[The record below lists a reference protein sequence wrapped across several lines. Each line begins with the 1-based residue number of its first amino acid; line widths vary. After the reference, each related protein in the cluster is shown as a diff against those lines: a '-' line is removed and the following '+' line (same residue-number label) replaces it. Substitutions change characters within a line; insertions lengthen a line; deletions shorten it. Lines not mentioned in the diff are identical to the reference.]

1 MFSEVLGLRHIK
13 KHLTI
18 SADAGRIPHAQLF
31 VGPEGSGTLPTAL
44 AYARYLLCGN
54 RGGENSQGDPCNN
67 KCASFTHPDLHF
79 AYPVAQRDKNQKH
92 PVSDHFIGEWRT
104 FLKEQPYGSLSA
116 WYRHIGI
123 EKKQGLINVYEAQD
137 IVRKLS
143 LKAYE
148 GGHKVMIIWR
158 AEKLNTEAANKLL
171 KLIEEP
177 PAKTIFLFIAEDES
191 QLLQTIRSRCQVV
204 HFPPLG
210 EDAISS
216 GLRQRGIAPSE
227 AQRIA
232 QQAEGNFSKALSLLN
247 RNAEEL
253 DYEVWFTQWVRTA
266 FKAKG
271 NKTAVRELIKWSD
284 ELAGKGREVQKD
296 FLHYCITVFRQAM
309 LINFG
314 AEPLA
319 FLKFRN
325 SDLDLN
331 KFAPFVHENNIQAL
345 VDEVESAI
353 YHIERNGNA
362 RLILTDLSIKLTRL
376 LHKKA
381 IKNSTP

>member
-1 MFSEVLGLRHIK
+1 MMFSEVLGLRHIK

-31 VGPEGSGTLPTAL
+31 VGPEGSGTLAAAL

-54 RGGENSQGDPCNN
+54 TGGENAQGDPCNS

-79 AYPVAQRDKNQKH
+79 AYPVAARDKGQKH
-92 PVSDHFIGEWRT
+92 PVSDHFITEWRN
-104 FLKEQPYGSLSA
+104 FVKEQPYGTLSA

-123 EKKQGLINVYEAQD
+123 EKKQGLISVHEAQD

-143 LKAYE
+143 LKSYE
-148 GGHKVMIIWR
+148 GGFKVMILWR

-177 PAKTIFLFIAEDES
+177 PSKTVFLFIAEDES

-216 GLRQRGIAPSE
+216 GLKRRGVTPSE
-227 AQRIA
+227 ASRVA
-232 QQAEGNFSKALSLLN
+232 QQAEGNFSKALDLLN
-247 RNAEEL
+247 RNSEEL
-253 DYEVWFTQWVRTA
+253 EYEAWFTRWVRTA
-266 FKAKG
+266 FRARG
-271 NKTAVRELIKWSD
+271 NKSAIHELIKWSED
-284 ELAGKGREVQKD
+284 LAGKGREVQKD
-296 FLHYCITVFRQAM
+296 FLHYCLAVFRQAM
-309 LINFG
+309 LINYG

-319 FLKFRN
+319 YLRFRN
-325 SDLDLN
+325 SDLDLH
-331 KFAPFVHENNIQAL
+331 KFAPFVHENNIEAL
-345 VDEVESAI
+345 VTEVESAI

-381 IKNSTP
+381 A